1 MRTDLRCQG
10 DVELEK
16 KLLAEPEIRR
26 AIEASEKKPDLGAR
40 KALLATAVRV
50 APELSPRLDTIVHHC
65 IDKLGVTTPIETY
78 VYASA
83 SFNAGMLRPEKGRS
97 FLLLTSSLLET
108 FDDEELHFAIG
119 HELGH
124 HVFEHHK
131 IPLVLDEAQ
140 TAGPLAMTM
149 FAWSRYAEIS
159 ADRAGLVCAG
169 KLDPAART
177 LFKLASGLHTDVV
190 KMSAD
195 ALLSQALDIREEIR
209 RANTANATPSNEWF
223 ATHPF
228 SPLRLRAAKAFSDS
242 TQFGGTRAMNDVE
255 AEVAELMSLMEPTY
269 LQEKS
274 EPAELMR
281 RLLLAGAVAV
291 ANASGGISADE
302 KKVIDRFFG
311 AGSADSFNAKALTAD
326 LERRTNDVKAR
337 VPKTKQIQVL
347 RDLCLV
353 ALADGNADDA
363 ERTVLYSVAKGLEV
377 GVDVIERTLAQPP
390 MLD

>member
-26 AIEASEKKPDLGAR
+26 TIEAAEKKNDLGAR

-50 APELSPRLDTIVHHC
+50 APELSPRLDAILKHC
-65 IDKLGVTTPIETY
+65 VEKLGVTSPIETY

-83 SFNAGMLRPEKGRS
+83 SFNAGMLRPEKGRV
-97 FLLLTSSLLET
+97 FLLITSSLLES
-108 FDDEELHFAIG
+108 FDDEELRFAIG

-131 IPLVLDEAQ
+131 IPLTLDAAEAV
-140 TAGPLAMTM
+140 GPLAMSL

-195 ALLSQALDIREEIR
+195 ALLSQAIDIREEIR
-209 RANTANATPSNEWF
+209 RATNANAAPSNEWF

-228 SPLRLRAAKAFSDS
+228 SPLRLRAVKAFSD
-242 TQFGGTRAMNDVE
+242 TKELGGERPLPDVE
-255 AEVAELMSLMEPTY
+255 VEVAELMSLMEPTY

-291 ANASGGISADE
+291 ANVSGGISPEE

-326 LERRTNDVKAR
+326 LERRINDVKAK

-353 ALADGNADDA
+353 ALADGHADEA
-363 ERTVLYSVAKGLEV
+363 ERSLLATIAKGLEV
-377 GVDVIERTLAQPP
+377 GGDVVERTLAAPP
-390 MLD
+390 LLD